1 MDYNKALEVSEII
14 ERISANN
21 ADIELLHEAV
31 KDCKDC
37 NVGAQLTIKNS
48 KGTYSLI
55 FKNKRLYTLMK
66 VLIQDNEELLDKLK
80 EY

>member
-1 MDYNKALEVSEII
+1 MDYNKALEVSEIV

-31 KDCKDC
+31 KDC
-37 NVGAQLTIKNS
+37 NGSAQLTIKNS

-66 VLIQDNEELLDKLK
+66 VLMQDNEELLDKLK